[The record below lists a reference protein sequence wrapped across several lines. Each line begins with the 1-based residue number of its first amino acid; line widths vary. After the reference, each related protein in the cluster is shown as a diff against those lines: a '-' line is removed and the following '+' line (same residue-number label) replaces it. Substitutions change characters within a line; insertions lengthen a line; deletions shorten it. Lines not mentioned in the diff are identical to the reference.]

1 MSIDDTLG
9 KIDALLATVEHH
21 YQCEGCGRWHLL
33 RPDISLRAKVEC
45 PCGERRDFN
54 LADRPCR

>member
-21 YQCEGCGRWHLL
+21 YQCERCGKWHLL
-33 RPDISLRAKVEC
+33 RPNTSKVARVEC
-45 PCGERRDFN
+45 TCGFRCDFN
-54 LADRPCR
+54 LG